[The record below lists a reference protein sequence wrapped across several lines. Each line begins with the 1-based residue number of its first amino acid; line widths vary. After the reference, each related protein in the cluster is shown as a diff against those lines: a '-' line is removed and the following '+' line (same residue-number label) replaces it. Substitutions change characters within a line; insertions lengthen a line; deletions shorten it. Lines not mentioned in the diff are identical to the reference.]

1 MIFEEYS
8 EKNEKCQNVS
18 GEATLD
24 DDALNAVAGGLG
36 DVGVGVGVDV
46 KVKGDKEVATD
57 TTTIKDD
64 HSNHSIVKK
73 YLKTDGGLKTGGMLS
88 F

>member
-1 MIFEEYS
+1 MIFEEYL
-8 EKNEKCQNVS
+8 EKNEKSQNVS

-36 DVGVGVGVDV
+36 DVGVDVGVDV
-46 KVKGDKEVATD
+46 TVKDKKEVATD

>member
-1 MIFEEYS
+1 MIFEEYL
-8 EKNEKCQNVS
+8 EKNEKSQNVS
-18 GEATLD
+18 GEAALD

-36 DVGVGVGVDV
+36 DIGVEVGVNV
-46 KVKGDKEVATD
+46 KDKDKKEIVTN

-73 YLKTDGGLKTGGMLS
+73 HLTTDGGLETDGLLS

>member
-1 MIFEEYS
+1 MIFEEYL
-8 EKNEKCQNVS
+8 EKNEKSQNVS
-18 GEATLD
+18 GEAALD
-24 DDALNAVAGGLG
+24 AVAGGLG